1 MLSPSILLSY
11 DKCMNGCDKEEN
23 ELRVFFI
30 DYTFSEVSNKNEKW
44 VFPCILKLI
53 ANKFT
58 ILWEREFS
66 KLDK

>member
-1 MLSPSILLSY
+1 
-11 DKCMNGCDKEEN
+11 MNGCDKEEN

-66 KLDK
+66 KVDK